1 MYDNLKR
8 VEVKIKK
15 LHPEAKIPVYGT
27 AESAGFDIYSNED
40 AIINS
45 GERKAVSTGIALE
58 IPEGKVLLL
67 WDRSGMGFKGIHR
80 FAGVIDSDYRGEIKI
95 ILFNSTSKDFIIK
108 KGDRIAQGII
118 QDYYSPEF
126 QEIYSLTQTERG
138 ESGFGSSGK

>member
-1 MYDNLKR
+1 MPIQK
-8 VEVKIKK
+8 VPVKIKRI
-15 LHPEAKIPVYGT
+15 HPDAKIPTVST
-27 AESAGFDIYSNED
+27 EHSAGFDFYSVED
-40 AIINS
+40 CKFKP
-45 GERKAVSTGIALE
+45 GETKAVSTGIVIE
-58 IPEGKVLLL
+58 VPDGKACFI